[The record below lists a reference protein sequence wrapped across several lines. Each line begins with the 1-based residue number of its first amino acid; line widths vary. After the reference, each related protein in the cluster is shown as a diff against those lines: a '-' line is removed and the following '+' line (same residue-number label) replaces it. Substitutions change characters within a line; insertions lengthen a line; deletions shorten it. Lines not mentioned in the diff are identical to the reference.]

1 MTCRESPYHDQVYQK
16 IADLGAPFQRYVPW
30 LPYPRLGIA
39 ELEPP
44 STGSLCGFV
53 NSGNAGGIWSTTLDC
68 GAQGAGTIDG
78 VVFANYGQPT
88 GFCNALKASAN
99 CSKDV
104 SAVVSAACVGK
115 AACTLTSND
124 ATFGAAPCAGSRLA
138 VEVTCSNKSVTTF
151 TYWDFAQPDH
161 GMLDFLAAANSS
173 ARTVIPNFSTIPNWM
188 FGLADRSYIGDDPL
202 GETWGYEQGTTLRDA
217 SGRELGDYYGRLVA
231 HYVEGGFVDEAGR
244 FIPGFKL
251 PISHWEVL
259 NEVNYEH
266 HLSPQYYTQIYDFIV
281 AGILR
286 WCPTGAK
293 GMKFVGLAVNALGGS
308 PDYATFFLNASN
320 HAPGIPVDAF
330 SFHHYAG
337 SSSRDGGAAGADYEA
352 FFPSADAW
360 VATVQAL
367 QAIRAASSYPAAV
380 MDADEVG
387 IILPDDNDA
396 KWTSTAPG
404 FPALYWN
411 AAAASFA
418 YLFGQSASIGLDVLG
433 ESQLIGYPSI
443 PFQRG
448 PPINGPW
455 TAPPQY
461 PSVSI
466 LSWGGAFG
474 NQGDGTARYWVLKLL
489 VDEFRAAGPAGTFAP
504 ADADVLVATST
515 GSGGGLASPFCAAV
529 ANTDSPDVM
538 SMACPSGVINE
549 ILFAAYGTPTGSCG
563 SWTVNASCN
572 AANASAIVKAQCV
585 GKESCSFGASTST
598 FGDPCYKVVKTLVVQ
613 ATCSAGGGHQ
623 LPAAAGP
630 VYAQAFLE
638 GAGAGARKVLIV
650 NKKAAPVDVQ
660 LAGATGGAWLYVD
673 ESTAYGP
680 AATTTLPSDTWTL
693 QPFSLGVLR
702 LAP

>member
-1 MTCRESPYHDQVYQK
+1 
-16 IADLGAPFQRYVPW
+16 
-30 LPYPRLGIA
+30 
-39 ELEPP
+39 
-44 STGSLCGFV
+44 
-53 NSGNAGGIWSTTLDC
+53 
-68 GAQGAGTIDG
+68 
-78 VVFANYGQPT
+78 
-88 GFCNALKASAN
+88 
-99 CSKDV
+99 
-104 SAVVSAACVGK
+104 
-115 AACTLTSND
+115 
-124 ATFGAAPCAGSRLA
+124 
-138 VEVTCSNKSVTTF
+138 
-151 TYWDFAQPDH
+151 
-161 GMLDFLAAANSS
+161 
-173 ARTVIPNFSTIPNWM
+173 
-188 FGLADRSYIGDDPL
+188 
-202 GETWGYEQGTTLRDA
+202 
-217 SGRELGDYYGRLVA
+217 
-231 HYVEGGFVDEAGR
+231 
-244 FIPGFKL
+244 
-251 PISHWEVL
+251 
-259 NEVNYEH
+259 
-266 HLSPQYYTQIYDFIV
+266 
-281 AGILR
+281 
-286 WCPTGAK
+286 
-293 GMKFVGLAVNALGGS
+293 
-308 PDYATFFLNASN
+308 
-320 HAPGIPVDAF
+320 
-330 SFHHYAG
+330 
-337 SSSRDGGAAGADYEA
+337 
-352 FFPSADAW
+352 
-360 VATVQAL
+360 
-367 QAIRAASSYPAAV
+367 

-474 NQGDGTARYWVLKLL
+474 NQGDGTARYWVLKML

-515 GSGGGLASPFCAAV
+515 GSSGGLTSPFCAAV

-538 SMACPSGVINE
+538 SMACPAGVINE

-563 SWTVNASCN
+563 SWAVNASCN

-623 LPAAAGP
+623 LPTAAGP

-693 QPFSLGVLR
+693 QPFSFGLLR